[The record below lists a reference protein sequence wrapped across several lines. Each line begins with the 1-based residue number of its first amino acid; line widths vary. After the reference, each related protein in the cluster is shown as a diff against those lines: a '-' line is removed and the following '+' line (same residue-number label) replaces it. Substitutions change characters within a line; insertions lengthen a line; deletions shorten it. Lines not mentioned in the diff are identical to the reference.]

1 MRQKNT
7 LALAL
12 PLSLSLSLL
21 FAPSLAASQ
30 TCDEQFAR
38 VQNVLSAREQKAL
51 DKVRKEAAKYFAANL
66 RLPED
71 GTAQQLQL
79 ILQGESTAV
88 RPITV
93 EEIVLREPQAA
104 QTARGKVVA
113 AYMKIVRTYQRI
125 PDNKELA
132 EALGIKEVELAALL
146 GDGRLFQDL
155 LVVRDQATQKNP
167 RLFDRVVDTRFL
179 DAAAM
184 ARTEQ
189 IVREAQTLLVTTAV
203 PYTPVSEHMLA
214 SLKVLAKKKNAKI
227 VVMPAFMQTTGLD
240 PKLLNDPDIH
250 ILVNTTVLNPF
261 LRLDNIKI
269 MPKMLN
275 PDAGLDQYGPRGQSV
290 IVAAPQVRLK
300 TVPTIENDAF
310 PHFVM
315 TTGAITEP
323 IYNTRLPIQ
332 GRTDALASDRHNMAV
347 LLVEKSRGNSAS
359 AIPGASPTGIY
370 HFRHIHYVDGKG
382 MVDKATLYT
391 PHGSKTAK
399 IEALVL
405 PDIHVGMT
413 DPRFLESIADAVKT
427 LKPDYIVLHDV
438 FNGHSISHHESK
450 NVVDA
455 AVKYPTGQM
464 DLARELRDVST
475 FINSLLHLNPKLEI
489 RVILSNHDLWL
500 NRWISE
506 GAFMRETHNRALG
519 LELAAAV
526 VRGESPFEVALN
538 RSGLEYPRRVNFVT
552 NGSWT
557 VAGVQLGQHGHQGA
571 NGARNSLLTMRRATD
586 KSAFG
591 HSHTTQIIG
600 HTVNVGTGSLLRPG
614 YNGTG
619 PSSWSHSIAA
629 VSDIGVSQVFVA
641 QKGQW
646 WTDGLIGNDPT
657 FFPKGFPKVVPPTD
671 PGLGPQTDQYSRS
684 TR

>member
-7 LALAL
+7 LALAIWTL
-12 PLSLSLSLL
+12 PLSLSL

-71 GTAQQLQL
+71 GTAQQLQM
-79 ILQGESTAV
+79 ILQGETTAV

-382 MVDKATLYT
+382 R
-391 PHGSKTAK
+391 
-399 IEALVL
+399 
-405 PDIHVGMT
+405 PD
-413 DPRFLESIADAVKT
+413 
-427 LKPDYIVLHDV
+427 
-438 FNGHSISHHESK
+438 
-450 NVVDA
+450 
-455 AVKYPTGQM
+455 
-464 DLARELRDVST
+464 
-475 FINSLLHLNPKLEI
+475 
-489 RVILSNHDLWL
+489 
-500 NRWISE
+500 RWIS
-506 GAFMRETHNRALG
+506 
-519 LELAAAV
+519 
-526 VRGESPFEVALN
+526 RGNCATFR
-538 RSGLEYPRRVNFVT
+538 RS
-552 NGSWT
+552 
-557 VAGVQLGQHGHQGA
+557 
-571 NGARNSLLTMRRATD
+571 
-586 KSAFG
+586 
-591 HSHTTQIIG
+591 
-600 HTVNVGTGSLLRPG
+600 
-614 YNGTG
+614 
-619 PSSWSHSIAA
+619 SILC
-629 VSDIGVSQVFVA
+629 F
-641 QKGQW
+641 
-646 WTDGLIGNDPT
+646 T
-657 FFPKGFPKVVPPTD
+657 
-671 PGLGPQTDQYSRS
+671 S
-684 TR
+684 TRSSRFASSFRTTISG